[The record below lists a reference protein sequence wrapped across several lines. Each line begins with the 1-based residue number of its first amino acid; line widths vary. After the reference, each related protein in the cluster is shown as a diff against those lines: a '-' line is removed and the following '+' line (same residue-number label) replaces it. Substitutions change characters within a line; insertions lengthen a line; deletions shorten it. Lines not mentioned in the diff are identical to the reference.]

1 MKLINILLEEKQ
13 VLTLG
18 DLEFG
23 VNVQKGDFLPKPFSD
38 ALTGISNDE
47 QLQRYLQGEDL
58 TATVIIDRTQ
68 HRNYVFNIPSFEKS
82 REKSMQGKSDWI
94 DNERTKGRTTG
105 LD

>member
-23 VNVQKGDFLPKPFSD
+23 VNVHRGDFLPRPFSD
-38 ALTGISNDE
+38 ALTGISNE
-47 QLQRYLQGEDL
+47 KQLQRYLQGEDL
-58 TATVIIDRTQ
+58 AATIIIDRTQ
-68 HRNYVFNIPSFEKS
+68 HRNYVFKVPSFEKS
-82 REKSMQGKSDWI
+82 RQRSMQGKSDWL
-94 DNERTKGRTTG
+94 DNQRTKGGTAG